1 MDLVIDL
8 QPVADFFNLPPDI
21 MMLKILLWFGWL
33 PITLTFIWGSALV
46 WRQYIRRKWYLSH
59 KQVFLAIDIPRGNM
73 QSPKAVEN
81 MFCYLAGMHGTY
93 NYHETW
99 WLGEFQLFSSLEIVS
114 IDGYIQY
121 LIRTPEKF
129 RELVESAVYSQ
140 YPDAEITEVDDYATP
155 YPTKFPDEQYDI
167 WGGEFILEKDNAL
180 PIRTYQDFEHT
191 FGAPEVQYKDS
202 MAALMDLMS
211 SLKKGEQI
219 WYQIILIPLHPKWSD
234 IGDDVINKIIG
245 EKVESKKNIVDK
257 MGDALV
263 EGIGNFSEFVYRLW
277 GDIEEKKKEEKEVQ
291 FRMMNLKPRQKKQ
304 IEAIQ
309 EKVGKLCF
317 GVKIRFIYLAKKE
330 IINRAK
336 AANGFVGF
344 MKQFQASDLN
354 AFKPDVGFHGTAT
367 KINYPIFYDYRMNVR
382 KRKIMN
388 AYKNRDDTA
397 GRTPMVLNV
406 EELATIWH
414 FPIESVAKAPLIQK
428 APGRKV
434 EPPASLP
441 TIKETA
447 AEDLL
452 MKEKGN
458 AGVNDIFLEE
468 VTQDRTNKKVL
479 PQATVVKGLP
489 PDNLPFV

>member
-1 MDLVIDL
+1 
-8 QPVADFFNLPPDI
+8 
-21 MMLKILLWFGWL
+21 
-33 PITLTFIWGSALV
+33 
-46 WRQYIRRKWYLSH
+46 
-59 KQVFLAIDIPRGNM
+59 
-73 QSPKAVEN
+73 
-81 MFCYLAGMHGTY
+81 
-93 NYHETW
+93 
-99 WLGEFQLFSSLEIVS
+99 
-114 IDGYIQY
+114 
-121 LIRTPEKF
+121 
-129 RELVESAVYSQ
+129 
-140 YPDAEITEVDDYATP
+140 
-155 YPTKFPDEQYDI
+155 
-167 WGGEFILEKDNAL
+167 
-180 PIRTYQDFEHT
+180 
-191 FGAPEVQYKDS
+191 
-202 MAALMDLMS
+202 MS

-304 IEAIQ
+304 VEAIQ

-434 EPPASLP
+434 RPPASLP